1 MTRIDSIPHASSSA
15 NSHNNGQKI
24 ISISP
29 TNSTNPVKESGLAND
44 ENTKVP
50 LDYEQPGS
58 GEETIV
64 DKTTETTEGETIGQ
78 GLANPMNKESGNSM
92 NSMKES
98 GRANDENINVPPG
111 SVKETVVDKMTES
124 AKEETTG
131 QGLAR

>member
-78 GLANPMNKESGNSM
+78 GLANPMNKESG
-92 NSMKES
+92 
-98 GRANDENINVPPG
+98 RANDENINVPPG